1 METLRPRM
9 AILQAKPILP
19 MVQPVAMTLKQ
30 PVIAG
35 QKFNP
40 LTLAYLKMVAWQQNN
55 APAFNSAPTQT
66 GVAYTSVN
74 GSSYFIPNAR
84 VSMRMKG
91 STTPDV
97 FLQRKATSSGDVGY
111 TLRVT
116 FELRRS
122 ENLSDSARALP
133 LDQFSISLQSGSG
146 AIIQFPS
153 QNITVLPAPD
163 GGDPDIVQK
172 LAVEAPVDVDQV
184 VNILQNDAQA
194 HFTLQAAVHY
204 QIIVD
209 PNQPPPVNNL
219 PPAVR
224 QPLHVMPYRPAIN
237 MATMRAESVAPM
249 AINPQL
255 MRIRRF
261 NPTNQP
267 LPPIQPVAIALP
279 PPPPITPQS
288 NEASTTRGGLAS
300 KALFGLGKLVKAAIE
315 SSINNAA
322 NNTANGT
329 PTTSDPNKKLD
340 VSTLTQFLFDS
351 ANVPTN
357 TQSNPN
363 AHPAQAIMSLALANT
378 ASSGL
383 GAYFP
388 KTTPKNRPIYA
399 GVDSS
404 YGDNPDAVWVTSN
417 LGYFKE
423 SAVPNQFY
431 ILPDGYSLSLNIE
444 KSIPNMTVLMTP
456 NPDPNATG
464 SSAYKIRVSFGI
476 APWVDASRKR
486 DLRTYLSSQL
496 GIVYPDLV
504 LGGYTGG
511 TFEPTRLFD
520 QLGSS
525 ALGSTM
531 GPDGKPIIQSV
542 NPAQPFEFI
551 LDCTM
556 EFYTLL
562 SKLLVSNDGQG
573 MKGNVHIQL
582 KTDSTANAAPS
593 DVVVPVSLRLDQ
605 VANHPLM
612 SGLVA
617 MPTADADK
625 SDDADEA
632 TMNPTQMMIS
642 NPSQL
647 SVSVESVISTL
658 LFTQDDLPPVNA
670 AVATST
676 PTSLMLGPNGI
687 VTIDLKPPP
696 KVSAWTSVAVD
707 YDGIAV
713 KLDAARVLN
722 QVHQMASSSSF
733 KTALKLNC
741 YALAHPEFLP
751 PELTNII
758 GLHVQLQN
766 TSMPAPQA
774 GETSGA
780 GIQDIYVTRDKPTPT
795 VNIAY
800 SLADVLNGA
809 SLDQPKCRFRC
820 RNMTAMG
827 ETGNWS
833 EWQENLGQDLFVA
846 PVTT

>member
-1 METLRPRM
+1 
-9 AILQAKPILP
+9 
-19 MVQPVAMTLKQ
+19 MTLKQ

-66 GVAYTSVN
+66 GMAYTSVN

-97 FLQRKATSSGDVGY
+97 FLQRKATGSGDVGY

-116 FELRRS
+116 FELRRPDT
-122 ENLSDSARALP
+122 LPDSARALP

-209 PNQPPPVNNL
+209 PNQPPPDNNSG
-219 PPAVR
+219 
-224 QPLHVMPYRPAIN
+224 QPNLGALTHPMHVMPLRRPLE
-237 MATMRAESVAPM
+237 MATMRTAAVQPLM
-249 AINPQL
+249 VNPQL

-267 LPPIQPVAIALP
+267 LPPIQPIAITLP
-279 PPPPITPQS
+279 PPPPPVVPQA
-288 NEASTTRGGLAS
+288 NDAGTARGGLAS

-322 NNTANGT
+322 NNAANGT

-340 VSTLTQFLFDS
+340 VGTLTHFLFDS
-351 ANVPTN
+351 SSIPTN

-363 AHPAQAIMSLALANT
+363 AHPAQAIISLELANT

-431 ILPDGYSLSLNIE
+431 ILPDGFSLSLNIE
-444 KSIPNMTVLMTP
+444 KSIPDMTVLMTP
-456 NPDPNATG
+456 NSDPNATG
-464 SSAYKIRVSFGI
+464 SNAYKIRVSFGI

-486 DLRTYLSSQL
+486 DLRNYLSSQL

-511 TFEPTRLFD
+511 TFEPTHLFD

-525 ALGSTM
+525 ALGSTT
-531 GPDGKPIIQSV
+531 GPDGKPLIQSV

-605 VANHPLM
+605 VANHPLL

-707 YDGIAV
+707 YDGVAV
-713 KLDAARVLN
+713 KLDAQRVLN

-751 PELTNII
+751 PELTNLI
-758 GLHVQLQN
+758 GLHVQIQN
-766 TSMPAPQA
+766 TSMPAPQG
-774 GETSGA
+774 GEVGSAASSA

-833 EWQENLGQDLFVA
+833 EWQDNLGQDLFVA
-846 PVTT
+846 PVTAS